1 MGIFLK
7 RKYFFNL
14 NNNVLFFQF
23 ECYFLRQYDKAIVT
37 RPVWVIYSYLIHRSK
52 PLKMRFDSFTHC
64 FFYSLYLSNDSDN
77 KMDRPSLNYLC
88 VSLAQV
94 PKSHYLVIK
103 NASNMIIILFLL
115 ILNLKVMFGKMY
127 IL

>member
-37 RPVWVIYSYLIHRSK
+37 RPLGNIQ
-52 PLKMRFDSFTHC
+52 
-64 FFYSLYLSNDSDN
+64 LSNS
-77 KMDRPSLNYLC
+77 
-88 VSLAQV
+88 Q
-94 PKSHYLVIK
+94 IK
-103 NASNMIIILFLL
+103 TVENEIRL
-115 ILNLKVMFGKMY
+115 IY
-127 IL
+127 T